1 MKGIEV
7 LKPVSDF
14 ARFLFAHFFEKIGE
28 LLHARGSIPANDLMK
43 DTLST
48 LLSAGMMLIF
58 NLTGLLV
65 FLFLPQGRDVLLI
78 VSEDITDGKIGSL
91 LWLAFGTLV
100 WSLFSEFGM
109 RYAIYVTDN
118 SGVSLSEAR
127 VNWRR
132 KLQVVISDVFI
143 ILPFLIVILGMVFNR
158 PISDVIANAR
168 NWYIGLWAP
177 VVVLYL
183 LMTAV
188 AHIYFIRK
196 KGPDAGAK
204 PAKPDPTAV
213 AAVLAGMVPGEDK
226 SKAEKTAPKSWKL
239 LEQFRDFIQL
249 SKEELEWCGK
259 LTGIYNPF
267 IFLLPKPSNF
277 TGVAK
282 ERYRDF
288 DRLFSQLS
296 PAERNRFPQNKAYLS
311 DCSVVPA
318 SFSLIKYT
326 EDYNYE
332 DADAG
337 GKQEWELPGEICN
350 GRYRWV
356 YFIPGSFY
364 ARLHRMLYL
373 IVGLSLLFLVLMLI
387 FPAAYYQNIGAPGLL
402 TLAFACWTGI
412 YVGVLYVDYA
422 VFRRGKPLQPG
433 MPEESDTGVKRYV
446 EPVYGK
452 GNWWRS
458 LLSLRAILLV
468 LILLSSAFNDDH
480 PVRMNQQPGTDNR
493 PEMIAHFREWF
504 NHYQRTASLFRDQA
518 DTTRDSLFYPIVLV
532 CAEGGALRT
541 AAYTSMMLGTIQDS
555 LLKENIDFKSA
566 VYAYSGISGGSLG
579 LAFFN
584 TIAYMDGPHTSS
596 YSYRKKGRDFF
607 TADYLAAV
615 IARMCYSEVVQ
626 LILPWHVEKFDRAI
640 ALESNW
646 ESSYDKIGKDNYFA
660 TDFLTLW
667 HRVGRE
673 RGIGAYPAL
682 FVNTTEVET
691 GLQCWL
697 TNVKPD
703 TTMFYA
709 AERDLLRSKIKGGIN
724 YSTMIN
730 FSTRFP
736 LLSPAGCLLQSPTH
750 KLHYVDGGY
759 VENTGSATMT
769 EILRCIGPAI
779 DTFAAHGVNIRPFVV
794 TLRFGEDAANG
805 GELDMGNELSEII
818 AGIYNVRGG
827 RVMMAERELDAL
839 VQFRKGR
846 VIPLRLARNV
856 KDVPMNWVLSA
867 RSLNN
872 LDTFVN
878 ETWKRRRN
886 NCLSGMYCIGTKKYR
901 RLSADTSRDTSS
913 CD

>member
-1 MKGIEV
+1 MKGIDI
-7 LKPVSDF
+7 LTPVRKF
-14 ARFLFAHFFEKIGE
+14 ASFLFAHFFEKISE

-43 DTLST
+43 DTLAT

-91 LWLAFGTLV
+91 FWLAFGTLV

-132 KLQVVISDVFI
+132 SLQVVISDVFI

-168 NWYIGLWAP
+168 NWYVAQWAP

-188 AHIYFIRK
+188 AHVYFIRK
-196 KGPDAGAK
+196 KDTPAVATVTGNSDQTAIAAVQSGMPGSNN
-204 PAKPDPTAV
+204 PAKPLPQQSK
-213 AAVLAGMVPGEDK
+213 LMDK
-226 SKAEKTAPKSWKL
+226 L
-239 LEQFRDFIQL
+239 RDFIQL
-249 SKEELEWCGK
+249 SKEEQEWCGK

-277 TGVAK
+277 IGEAR
-282 ERYRDF
+282 ERYLNF
-288 DRLFSQLS
+288 EQLFSQLS
-296 PAERNRFPQNKAYLS
+296 PAERNRFPQNTAYLS
-311 DCSVVPA
+311 ECSVVPA
-318 SFSLIKYT
+318 AFSLIKYT
-326 EDYNYE
+326 EDYNYK
-332 DADAG
+332 DADNG
-337 GKQEWELPGEICN
+337 GKQEWELPGAICN

-356 YFIPGSFY
+356 YFVPGSFY

-373 IVGLSLLFLVLMLI
+373 IVGLSLLFLVLMLL
-387 FPAAYYQNIGAPGLL
+387 FPATYYENIGAPGLL
-402 TLAFACWTGI
+402 TLAFACWTGVYI
-412 YVGVLYVDYA
+412 GVLYVDYA

-433 MPEESDTGVKRYV
+433 MPEEPEGGPRRYI
-446 EPVYGK
+446 EPLYGK

-458 LLSLRAILLV
+458 VLSFRAILLTLV
-468 LILLSSAFNDDH
+468 LLSSAFNDDH
-480 PVRMNQQPGTDNR
+480 PVRMNGQAGMDNR
-493 PEMIAHFREWF
+493 PDMIVHFREWF
-504 NHYQRTASLFRDQA
+504 RHYQLTASRFRDLE
-518 DTTRDSLFYPIVLV
+518 TKTGDSVFYPIVLV

-555 LLKENIDFKSA
+555 LVKEGIDFKST

-584 TIAYMDGPHTSS
+584 TIAYMDGRHNAA
-596 YSYRKKGRDFF
+596 YSYRAKGRDFF

-626 LILPWHVEKFDRAI
+626 MLLPWHVEKFDRAI

-646 ESSYDKIGKDNYFA
+646 ESSYDKIGPDNYFS
-660 TDFLTLW
+660 TDYLTLW
-667 HRVGRE
+667 HRIGRE

-682 FVNTTEVET
+682 FINTTEVES

-703 TTMFYA
+703 TAMFYA
-709 AERDLLRSKIKGGIN
+709 QERDLLRNKIRGGIN

-736 LLSPAGCLLQSPTH
+736 LLSPAGCLPQSPAH

-779 DTFAAHGVNIRPFVV
+779 DTFAAHGIYIRPFVV
-794 TLRFGEDAANG
+794 TLRFGEDVANS
-805 GELDMGNELSEII
+805 GELNMGNELSEIV

-827 RVMMAERELDAL
+827 RVRMAERELEDL
-839 VQFRKGR
+839 VHKRQGR

-856 KDVPMNWVLSA
+856 KEVPMNWVLSA
-867 RSLNN
+867 RSLRN

-878 ETWKRRRN
+878 ITWKQRWD
-886 NCLSGMYCIGTKKYR
+886 NCLSGMYCFNKQKYL
-901 RLSADTSRDTSS
+901 RLSQAQPATGSP
-913 CD
+913 CE